1 MGLDEWFAGIQ
12 YILVPEIDNATVAVV
27 PLLSRNRIIKIII
40 VTCTDSKYVVIRS

>member
-27 PLLSRNRIIKIII
+27 PLLFRIKKI
-40 VTCTDSKYVVIRS
+40 TKQNHKNYYSNMHG